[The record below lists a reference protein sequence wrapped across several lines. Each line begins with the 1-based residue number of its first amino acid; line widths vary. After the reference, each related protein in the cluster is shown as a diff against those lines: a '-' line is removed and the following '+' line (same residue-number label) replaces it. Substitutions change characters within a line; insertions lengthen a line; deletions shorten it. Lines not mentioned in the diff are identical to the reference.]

1 MLAGSKNT
9 CTCTTILGPVSI
21 FLTLHK
27 PLWFI
32 EISLIALGLVQCTCN
47 VKDAFIHVNCQG
59 RI

>member
-1 MLAGSKNT
+1 MLAGSKNA

-21 FLTLHK
+21 FLILHK

-32 EISLIALGLVQCTCN
+32 DLFDSPRPSTCN
-47 VKDAFIHVNCQG
+47 VKDAFICVNCQG